1 VAVKLLMTW
10 NILQGREE
18 EYFKFLV
25 EEFIPRLQQMGLVPE
40 DAWYTIYGD
49 YPQILT
55 GIRAPSEAMLQ
66 RVFASDEWKALLQ
79 RLSEYVTDIQ
89 YKVVPHRDTF
99 QL

>member
-1 VAVKLLMTW
+1 MAVKLLMTW

-25 EEFIPRLQQMGLVPE
+25 EEFIPRLQQMGLIPE
-40 DAWYTIYGD
+40 DAWYTTYGD

-55 GIRAPSEAMLQ
+55 GIRAPNEAML
-66 RVFASDEWKALLQ
+66 RKVFASQEWKELLQ